1 MEAFTRRNFI
11 GGLALVGVA
20 TAAVPVEAAR
30 AQAATVQAAP
40 TQAATAEA
48 AHAPSVETWQLIGK
62 DVFTGDAASAR
73 GQGVTTDGTHWYFS
87 SSNGLEITDMQY
99 NVLLDTSPAIP
110 PELADPSALAF
121 KGLNHIGDMD
131 YANGNLY
138 IALDS
143 STPDPGSSGGYENEY
158 NTPVFAIYS
167 AADLTF
173 TGQAD
178 ALNPPNREHDIASW
192 VAVDARKGL
201 AYGMAYVNATQIA
214 VYNLPDFS
222 FNKYIPI
229 SQPINEAQGGKIHD
243 GWMYF
248 SCDDI
253 AKTIARAN
261 LTTGEVQVLFYLVVP
276 YPQEVE
282 GLSFLETPQGLTLNI
297 LNRETPDPNDPS
309 NVTFYHYLLQV
320 PGTPVIDGSP
330 RVGRYLTAYPG
341 KWTPAAT
348 FSYQWLANGEP
359 VAGATGPRFH
369 VLGKYLRDTVTVQV
383 TGTWADGTSKTVESA
398 PVKVLPGSA
407 RAR

>member
-11 GGLALVGVA
+11 GGLALVG
-20 TAAVPVEAAR
+20 AAVAVPAEAAR
-30 AQAATVQAAP
+30 AQAAPAAVS
-40 TQAATAEA
+40 
-48 AHAPSVETWQLIGK
+48 APEVETWQLIGK

-87 SSNGLEITDMQY
+87 SSDGLEITDMQY
-99 NVLLDTSPAIP
+99 NVTLTASPAIP
-110 PELADPSALAF
+110 PELASPSALAF

-143 STPDPGSSGGYENEY
+143 SASDPGEPHEYEYEY
-158 NTPVFAIYS
+158 DTPVFAIYT

-192 VAVDARKGL
+192 VTVDARKGL

-214 VYNLPDFS
+214 VYNLPDFT
-222 FNKYIPI
+222 FNKYIQI

-248 SCDDI
+248 SCDDT

-276 YPQEVE
+276 YAQEVE
-282 GLSFLETPQGLTLNI
+282 GLSFLETPDGLTLNI
-297 LNRETPDPNDPS
+297 LNRETPDPSGPS
-309 NVTFYHYLLQV
+309 NVTFYHYLLQA
-320 PGTPVIDGSP
+320 PGTPVIDGLP
-330 RVGRYLTAYPG
+330 QVGRYLTAYPG
-341 KWTPAAT
+341 KWTPDAK
-348 FSYQWLANGEP
+348 FSYQWLANGAP
-359 VAGATGPRFH
+359 VADATGPRFH
-369 VLGKYLRDTVTVQV
+369 LLGKYLRDTVTVQV
-383 TGTWADGTSKTVESA
+383 TGTWADGTSTTVESA
-398 PVKVLPGSA
+398 PVKVLPGSG